1 MTLDEGASHE
11 INSRWPEH
19 KQRNVGMIWTY
30 YGDKFAK
37 DMVCGI
43 QLVRDHHAALESAGE
58 TVWSVT
64 KKLTDMLDDL
74 SRTT

>member
-1 MTLDEGASHE
+1 
-11 INSRWPEH
+11 
-19 KQRNVGMIWTY
+19 MIWTY